1 MDGLILLFLGA
12 VAFLVIGIAWQ
23 RVSLIEMGDFKVVYY
38 SARCLLQHGDPYKQ
52 GDVLRVYRSE
62 GRESPSEP
70 ALDREVKT
78 RFFYP
83 PTAFIFTLPF
93 AAVGF
98 GIGKVIWTV
107 FLAASFVLAA
117 VAMWDVAADFAPLV
131 SGLLAGLLLMSS
143 FWLFMIGNSAGV
155 AVSLCVLAAWCF
167 CRDRF
172 IPAGLLF
179 LAISL
184 ALKPNDSGLV
194 WLILLLAGGSF
205 RKRALQS
212 LAVLAVLGLPM
223 VLWVTHASPHWPSE
237 LRENVSA
244 ISSIGGIVDPAAT
257 GMAGRN
263 MDSLVEL
270 QTAVSIFFTEP
281 RTFNL
286 VTWAICAPLVV
297 FLAFLTI
304 RTRPDRL
311 GLWLALAAA
320 TPLSML
326 PTYHFQHDAK
336 IILLAIPAC
345 AMLWA
350 KRGVWAW
357 LSLLV
362 TGAGIVMCGDIFTG
376 IRILLTRN
384 ILVPQPNLMSRLIT
398 VILTRPAPLILLALV
413 VFYLLAFTW
422 QSLFKQPLGV
432 DVENQRRESTL
443 DGELN
448 IAPSLNEQI
457 IGIKNQDPDFG
468 MPQTAQG
475 RRPAT

>member
-1 MDGLILLFLGA
+1 MTKRGNDGLILLFLGA
-12 VAFLVIGIAWQ
+12 VAFLIIGIAWQ
-23 RVSLIEMGDFKVVYY
+23 RVSPIEMGDFKVVYY
-38 SARCLLQHGDPYKQ
+38 SARCLLQHGDPYRQ
-52 GDVLRVYRSE
+52 ADVLRVYQSE
-62 GRESPSEP
+62 GRESATEP
-70 ALDREVKT
+70 VLDREVKT

-83 PTAFIFTLPF
+83 PTAFLFTLPF

-98 GIGKVIWTV
+98 EIGKMIWTV
-107 FLAASFVLAA
+107 LLAASFVLAA

-143 FWLFMIGNSAGV
+143 FWLFMIGNSAGL
-155 AVSLCVLAAWCF
+155 AVSLCVLAVWCF
-167 CRDRF
+167 YRDRF

-179 LAISL
+179 LALSL

-194 WLILLLAGGSF
+194 WLILLLAGGSL

-212 LAVLAVLGLPM
+212 LAVLAILGLPV
-223 VLWVTHASPHWPSE
+223 VLWVTHASPHWPAE
-237 LRENVSA
+237 LRENVSS

-270 QTAVSIFFTEP
+270 QTAVSIFFKEP

-320 TPLSML
+320 APLSML

-350 KRGVWAW
+350 KRGVWGW
-357 LSLLV
+357 LSLLL
-362 TGAGIVMCGDIFTG
+362 TSAGILMCGDIFTG
-376 IRILLTRN
+376 IRIVLTRH
-384 ILVPQPNLMSRLIT
+384 ILVPQPNFVSRLTT

-422 QSLFKQPLGV
+422 QSLFKQPRGV
-432 DVENQRRESTL
+432 DVDHRGRQSVLDESH
-443 DGELN
+443 N
-448 IAPSLNEQI
+448 IASSLNRQI
-457 IGIKNQDPDFG
+457 VG
-468 MPQTAQG
+468 MSQIAEG
-475 RRPAT
+475 RKPAS